1 MNLFEWNLY
10 SKNTPKVIVKF
21 KYYILVFLLLTSN
34 IVQAN
39 GSVDLPDIGDSSGS
53 AISPEFE
60 RRLGK
65 AFMRSVRQHASIIN
79 DPEVESYIQSIGY
92 RLAANSDSNTLAF
105 TFFVI
110 DSPDINAFAAP
121 GGVIGIN
128 SGTILGT
135 RNESELAGVIAHEI
149 SHVTQRHM
157 ARQFERAGQFSLPQT
172 AALLGAILLGIA
184 NPEAGVAALTIV
196 TGASAQA
203 QINFTR
209 ANEEEAD
216 SVGIQLLA
224 RSGYDPQGMPGFFER
239 LQQKSEYYQGNAP
252 EFLRT
257 HPLTTSRIAE
267 SKARAS
273 SYRPVNYVNTASYEL
288 VRAKI
293 EVYSYKNSKDAVT
306 VFKDRL
312 ANTPVEN
319 KNPVRYGYVLALA
332 RAGAYYLAREQLS
345 VLLNNDKDNISYM
358 LVAANI
364 ETDQRNYDAAL
375 GIYRNA
381 YQLYPD
387 YRPLVLAY
395 SKTLLD
401 AHQPQKTRDLLH
413 HYRRQHEP
421 GPAFYELLSQAEA
434 QSGSTA
440 NSGIAKAEYYYLT
453 GDTKL
458 AIDKLIH
465 TKREDTLDYYQ
476 REIIVARI
484 SQLEYELELEENLQI

>member
-1 MNLFEWNLY
+1 M
-10 SKNTPKVIVKF
+10 KF

-65 AFMRSVRQHASIIN
+65 AFMRSVRQHAKIVN
-79 DPEVESYIQSIGY
+79 DPEVESYIESIGY

-172 AALLGAILLGIA
+172 AALLGAILIGIA

-395 SKTLLD
+395 AKTLLD

-413 HYRRQHEP
+413 HYRRKHEP

>member
-1 MNLFEWNLY
+1 
-10 SKNTPKVIVKF
+10 VKF
-21 KYYILVFLLLTSN
+21 NYYILIFLLLTSN
-34 IVQAN
+34 IVQAT
-39 GSVDLPDIGDSSGS
+39 GSPELPDIGDSSGS

-65 AFMRSVRQHASIIN
+65 AFMRSVRQFATIVD
-79 DPEVESYIQSIGY
+79 DPEVESYIESIGY
-92 RLAANSDSNTLAF
+92 KLAANSDNNTLAF
-105 TFFVI
+105 TLFVV

-128 SGTILGT
+128 SGTILNT
-135 RNESELAGVIAHEI
+135 RNESELAGVLAHEI

-157 ARQFERAGQFSLPQT
+157 ARQFEQAGQFSLPRA

-196 TGASAQA
+196 TGASVQA

-224 RSGYDPQGMPGFFER
+224 RSDYDPQGMPGFFER

-257 HPLTTSRIAE
+257 HPLTTSRIAS
-267 SKARAS
+267 SKDRAS
-273 SYRPVNYVNTASYEL
+273 KYKPVNYVNTASYEL
-288 VRAKI
+288 IRSKI
-293 EVYSYKNSKDAVT
+293 EANSYKNAKDAVKE
-306 VFKDRL
+306 FKHRL
-312 ANTPVEN
+312 SITPVQ
-319 KNPVRYGYVLALA
+319 KKVPVRYGYVLALTN
-332 RAGAYYLAREQLS
+332 AGAYHLAREQLKA
-345 VLLNNDKDNISYM
+345 LLGIDKDNIAYM
-358 LVAANI
+358 LAAANI
-364 ETDQRNYDAAL
+364 ESEQRNYDAAL
-375 GIYRNA
+375 NIFQKA

-395 SKTLLD
+395 TKTLLD
-401 AHQPQKTRDLLH
+401 AQQPVRARDLLH
-413 HYRRQHEP
+413 HYRRQQEP
-421 GPAFYELLSQAEA
+421 DSAFYNLLSQAEA
-434 QSGSTA
+434 QSGSMA

-476 REIIVARI
+476 REIITARI
-484 SQLEYELELEENLQI
+484 SQLEYELELEEKLQI

>member
-1 MNLFEWNLY
+1 MNLFERNLY
-10 SKNTPKVIVKF
+10 SKNTPNVTVKF

-92 RLAANSDSNTLAF
+92 KLAANSDSNTLAF

-110 DSPDINAFAAP
+110 DSPNINAFAAP

-267 SKARAS
+267 AKARAS
-273 SYRPVNYVNTASYEL
+273 SYRPVNHVNTASYEL

-293 EVYSYKNSKDAVT
+293 EVYSYKNSKDAVK

-395 SKTLLD
+395 AKTLLD

>member
-1 MNLFEWNLY
+1 M
-10 SKNTPKVIVKF
+10 KF
-21 KYYILVFLLLTSN
+21 NYYILVFLLVTSN
-34 IVQAN
+34 IVQAV

-65 AFMRSVRQHASIIN
+65 AFMRSVRQFATIVD
-79 DPEVESYIQSIGY
+79 DPEVESYIESIGY
-92 RLAANSDSNTLAF
+92 KLAANSDNNTLAF
-105 TFFVI
+105 TFFVV

-121 GGVIGIN
+121 GGVIGVN
-128 SGTILGT
+128 SGTILNS
-135 RNESELAGVIAHEI
+135 RSESELAGVLAHEI

-157 ARQFERAGQFSLPQT
+157 ARQFERAGQFGLPQA
-172 AALLGAILLGIA
+172 AALLGAILIGIA
-184 NPEAGVAALTIV
+184 NPEAGMAALTIV
-196 TGASAQA
+196 TGASVQT

-209 ANEEEAD
+209 ENEEEAD

-224 RSGYDPQGMPGFFER
+224 RSGYDPQGMPQFFER

-252 EFLRT
+252 EFLRS

-267 SKARAS
+267 SKSRAS
-273 SYRPVNYVNTASYEL
+273 KFRPVNFVNTASYEL

-293 EVYSYKNSKDAVT
+293 EVYSYKNSKDALT

-312 ANTPVEN
+312 ANTPV
-319 KNPVRYGYVLALA
+319 KNQAPVRYGYVLALT
-332 RAGAYYLAREQLS
+332 RAGAYHLAREQLS
-345 VLLNNDKDNISYM
+345 VLLNNDKENISYM

-364 ETDQRNYDAAL
+364 ESEQRNYDAAL
-375 GIYRNA
+375 GIYRKA

-395 SKTLLD
+395 AKTLLD
-401 AHQPQKTRDLLH
+401 AHQPLQTRDLLH

-421 GPAFYELLSQAEA
+421 GPAFYDLLSQAEA
-434 QSGSTA
+434 QSGSIA

-476 REIIVARI
+476 REIIVAKI
-484 SQLEYELELEENLQI
+484 SQLEYELELEENLKI

>member
-1 MNLFEWNLY
+1 VL
-10 SKNTPKVIVKF
+10 S
-21 KYYILVFLLLTSN
+21 
-34 IVQAN
+34 
-39 GSVDLPDIGDSSGS
+39 
-53 AISPEFE
+53 
-60 RRLGK
+60 
-65 AFMRSVRQHASIIN
+65 HASIIN

-293 EVYSYKNSKDAVT
+293 EVYSYKNSKDAVK

-395 SKTLLD
+395 AKTLLD

-476 REIIVARI
+476 SWNMNLSWKKTCKSRI
-484 SQLEYELELEENLQI
+484 TTQRHF